1 MEIVKGDKLLFFFNL
16 CLVSIN
22 SLFIAFLI
30 RTLYPIHLMGEN
42 LFYAD
47 LLTKPLTIPLWLT
60 FIFSNINVV
69 ILSILSQFIWNKRQG
84 LILPLLYI
92 LNPWSVYL
100 TSLNSFYIYLTS
112 LILMMIF
119 GLILVKSEYRKIGII
134 VLILGG
140 VLLIYSSLI
149 IFIISPLIITGVL
162 ILKLFNK
169 NEIRNLSFWII
180 LFSIPLFIAIF
191 KNPVGWANIYRN
203 QVNIYSGS
211 GHLSD
216 INSFQ
221 GQAQA
226 AGFKFFSKIAENKYV
241 YFVKYTSLKIIKNL
255 TPSTYFTPQ
264 EKLAN
269 FSFSPPIF
277 LGFLLPFLYGG
288 YLLFKSSPTIK
299 FFGVSLILIIPA
311 LLSKQFVD
319 LNRLVIFSFV
329 IFYVISYGLIKLYQ
343 SKNFSHRITF
353 LLAIVLVIIQF
364 LVTLSDIY
372 LREYPRFERTFS
384 INFEIR

>member
-1 MEIVKGDKLLFFFNL
+1 MEIVKVDKFLFFFNL
-16 CLVSIN
+16 CLISIH

-47 LLTKPLTIPLWLT
+47 LLAKPVVIPLWLA

-84 LILPLLYI
+84 LILPILYI
-92 LNPWSVYL
+92 FNPWSTYL

-112 LILMMIF
+112 LILTMIF
-119 GLILVKSEYRKIGII
+119 GLILVKSDYRKIGSI
-134 VLILGG
+134 VFVLGG
-140 VLLIYSSLI
+140 VLLLYSSFVM
-149 IFIISPLIITGVL
+149 FIMTPLIIMGVL

-169 NEIRNLSFWII
+169 NDIKNLSFWII

-203 QVNIYSGS
+203 EVNIYNGS

-216 INSFQ
+216 INNFQ

-226 AGFKFFSKIAENKYV
+226 VGFKFFSKIAENRYI

-277 LGFLLPFLYGG
+277 LGFLLPFLYGV
-288 YLLFKSSPTIK
+288 YSLFKYSPAIK
-299 FFGVSLILIIPA
+299 FFGVSLILIIPS

-329 IFYVISYGLIKLYQ
+329 IFYVISYGLIRLYQ
-343 SKNFSHRITF
+343 NKKLSQRIIF
-353 LLAIVLVIIQF
+353 LLAVVLVIFQF
-364 LVTLSDIY
+364 FLTFSDIY
-372 LREYPRFERTFS
+372 LREYPRFERTFG